1 MIGEYKAMWCGVEI
15 MKDPDT
21 NLTWSY
27 WNNRWFVLS
36 GPDPRTNEWD
46 RSLHY
51 WNPMPSSPRYYTFA
65 AQREREDGGFDDA
78 QPQEGASALADGT
91 PLAEGEEAQEEGCR
105 EKEINELSWPEK
117 QINREF
123 AIAQNKNSPEYKLL
137 CQLPSASG
145 ATLRGPDPGDPSI
158 SKRSW
163 ERLMH
168 KWRMDIKLEV
178 GIMYAI

>member
-1 MIGEYKAMWCGVEI
+1 MIGDNKAMWCGVEI

-46 RSLHY
+46 KSRHY
-51 WNPMPSSPRYYTFA
+51 WNPMEGPPRYYTFA

-91 PLAEGEEAQEEGCR
+91 PLAEGGGSAGGGGAR
-105 EKEINELSWPEK
+105 RAPGTAGLKGDRLRAALAASLLDLPRVHVLSSS
-117 QINREF
+117 R
-123 AIAQNKNSPEYKLL
+123 
-137 CQLPSASG
+137 AS
-145 ATLRGPDPGDPSI
+145 L
-158 SKRSW
+158 
-163 ERLMH
+163 
-168 KWRMDIKLEV
+168 V
-178 GIMYAI
+178 